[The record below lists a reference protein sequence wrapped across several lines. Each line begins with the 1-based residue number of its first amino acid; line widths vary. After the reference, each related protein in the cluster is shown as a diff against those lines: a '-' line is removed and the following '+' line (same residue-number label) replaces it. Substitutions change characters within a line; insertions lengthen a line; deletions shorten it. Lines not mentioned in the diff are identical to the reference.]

1 MKLVLT
7 LVPREV
13 PLLQLGLLKLEVFS
27 SRLCGS
33 ALLRNSE
40 RETLIQ
46 RQSNELG
53 TVPWLMD
60 LETDVEVLSS
70 QKVGPGDMVSFVFQA
85 QSSKSFLKA
94 MEKLL

>member
-13 PLLQLGLLKLEVFS
+13 PLLQFGLLKLEVFS
-27 SRLCGS
+27 SRLGGS

-40 RETLIQ
+40 CETLIE
-46 RQSNELG
+46 RQSDELG

-60 LETDVEVLSS
+60 LETDVEILSS
-70 QKVGPGDMVSFVFQA
+70 QKVGPGSMVSFVLVA
-85 QSSKSFLKA
+85 
-94 MEKLL
+94 